1 MSDPVTTVNGEP
13 CALPPGTSVTALVAE
28 WCPSPRGV
36 AVAINGE
43 VVPKS
48 TWDVATVAPGDAVEI
63 VSAAAGG

>member
-1 MSDPVTTVNGEP
+1 MTVAATVNGKS
-13 CALPPGTSVTALVAE
+13 CHLADGTTVALLVDE

-36 AVAINGE
+36 AVAVNGE

-48 TWDVATVAPGDAVEI
+48 TWEQVQVAPGDAVEI

>member
-1 MSDPVTTVNGEP
+1 VTTTTTINGQP
-13 CALPPGTSVTALVAE
+13 CTLDRGTTVAILVSQ

-48 TWDVATVAPGDAVEI
+48 RWERAEVAPGDAVEI

>member
-1 MSDPVTTVNGEP
+1 MTATTTVNGQS
-13 CALPPGTSVTALVAE
+13 CNLARITTVATLVSQ

-43 VVPKS
+43 VVPRS
-48 TWDVATVAPGDAVEI
+48 TWEHAEVAPGDAVEI